1 MMATSPQRQND
12 ADTPST
18 SPPKRTRSVQFSTDG
33 TPMSRSPTS
42 RAEVRNHQTSQA
54 PNNEPPLDEITPIVS
69 HERSG
74 GRRNYATTS
83 DDSQALDPDNL
94 PQHHPE
100 PRPLPRKRSN
110 QSAAEREEKGPGGW
124 WRDTLDKYGSVELDN
139 KGSVARDHLA
149 LGMTPSS
156 HNTTSFL

>member
-1 MMATSPQRQND
+1 MAGSPPRQND
-12 ADTPST
+12 ANTPST
-18 SPPKRTRSVQFSTDG
+18 SAPKRTRSVQFSADG
-33 TPMSRSPTS
+33 APMSRSPTFRS
-42 RAEVRNHQTSQA
+42 EARNHQTSQA

-83 DDSQALDPDNL
+83 EDSQALDPDNL

-100 PRPLPRKRSN
+100 PRPLPRKRSD
-110 QSAAEREEKGPGGW
+110 QSAAEGQEKEPRGW
-124 WRDTLDKYGSVELDN
+124 WRGTLDKYGSVELDN

-149 LGMTPSS
+149 L
-156 HNTTSFL
+156 